1 MKKFLFSVVALVAFS
16 MSASA
21 TQQVVVTDCATQ
33 YRIPNDTPQ
42 EVACWLVDLFSW
54 IDC

>member
-21 TQQVVVTDCATQ
+21 TQQVVVTDW
-33 YRIPNDTPQ
+33 YSVSN
-42 EVACWLVDLFSW
+42 S
-54 IDC
+54 